1 MYKTKESSKKLLFA
15 LAALASIVAIPCDFA
30 SAQITIE
37 LGGVSA
43 TSPEK
48 GSTNN
53 LNVSSGSRTSLVV
66 SNATTFGASANL
78 NASPRVTSFATS
90 TLTPTTA
97 SVVSSIGNTADQT
110 TVINIANLQS
120 AGNSANEP
128 DLKINEASGDV
139 LIKGMT
145 ADVRLDVRTKG
156 TAYDSKVHNG
166 PGEASFDV
174 AVYPE
179 QSNKVVQSG
188 WWQSAECADD
198 LRKCEF
204 IATDKLTSGN
214 ASASANLN
222 TATNVD
228 INASNFTTVFAQS
241 F

>member
-1 MYKTKESSKKLLFA
+1 MNKIKKPSKKLLFT
-15 LAALASIVAIPCDFA
+15 LATLASMVAIPCDFA

-37 LGGVSA
+37 LGGVTASSA
-43 TSPEK
+43 EK
-48 GSTNN
+48 GTTSN
-53 LNVSSGSRTSLVV
+53 LNTSSGSRTSLSVA
-66 SNATTFGASANL
+66 NATNFGASVNL
-78 NASPRVTSFATS
+78 NASPRITTFATS

-120 AGNSANEP
+120 AGNSADEP

-139 LIKGMT
+139 LIKGMS

-156 TAYDSKVHNG
+156 TAYDDTVHDG

-174 AVYPE
+174 AIYPA
-179 QSNKVVQSG
+179 QGGDPS
-188 WWQSAECADD
+188 ECAEDM
-198 LRKCEF
+198 RSCEF
-204 IATDKLTSGN
+204 EATDKLTSAN

-228 INASNFTTVFAQS
+228 INATNFTNVFAQS

>member
-1 MYKTKESSKKLLFA
+1 MNKIKKPSKKLLFT
-15 LAALASIVAIPCDFA
+15 LATLASIVAIPCDFA

-37 LGGVSA
+37 IGGVTASSA
-43 TSPEK
+43 EK
-48 GSTNN
+48 GTTNN
-53 LNVSSGSRTSLVV
+53 LNVSSGSRTSLSVAN
-66 SNATTFGASANL
+66 STSFGASVNL
-78 NASPRVTSFATS
+78 NASPRITAFATS

-97 SVVSSIGNTADQT
+97 SVVSSIGNNADQT

-145 ADVRLDVRTKG
+145 ADVRLDVRTTG
-156 TAYDSKVHNG
+156 TAYDGTTTNPGGTVHNG

-179 QSNKVVQSG
+179 QSGDPSTCTEDMRACN
-188 WWQSAECADD
+188 
-198 LRKCEF
+198 F
-204 IATDKLTSGN
+204 IATDNLTSGN

-228 INASNFTTVFAQS
+228 INATNFTTVFAQS

>member
-97 SVVSSIGNTADQT
+97 SVSSSIGNTADKST
-110 TVINIANLQS
+110 TININNLQS
-120 AGNSANEP
+120 AGTKANEP
-128 DLKINEASGDV
+128 DLKINDASGDV
-139 LIKGMT
+139 IIKGMT

-156 TAYDSKVHNG
+156 TPYEGTVHNG

-179 QSNKVVQSG
+179 QSGDPSQCTEDMRACTFVS
-188 WWQSAECADD
+188 
-198 LRKCEF
+198 
-204 IATDKLTSGN
+204 TDKLTSGN

-228 INASNFTTVFAQS
+228 INANNFTNVFAQS